1 MRRFAVTAV
10 VLGLLVATTTAFAV
24 TENLKLE
31 RSPITR
37 VRVARVFSPTCGC
50 RQRSAT
56 LAVRLR
62 RADSLDVV
70 LVDSDGEPVRTLAE
84 GLRRER
90 GWASWRWGGRDDAGA
105 VVPDGSYRL
114 RVHLADDRR
123 TIVVPNPVRVDTQAP
138 AVELVSLRPRTLSP
152 DGDERAD
159 AATIAFRVSE
169 PARPLVLVD
178 GSLAWA
184 GKRSGPGGAEL
195 VWPGTAGN
203 RPLRKGIYLVSLQ
216 ARDRAGNVS
225 AATDA
230 LAVDVRYI
238 EIAGARLRARR
249 GGVLRLRVVTDAA
262 RFDWILR
269 RRGGRRPLAR
279 GTAMPGAVALQLA
292 PRIRAGRYTLRVAA
306 NGHEDRTV
314 VIVRAAR

>member
-1 MRRFAVTAV
+1 MRRFAVTAL

-24 TENLKLE
+24 TEGLKLE
-31 RSPITR
+31 RSPITS
-37 VRVARVFSPTCGC
+37 VRVAHFFSPTCGC
-50 RQRSAT
+50 SQRSAT
-56 LAVRLR
+56 LAFRLR

-70 LVDSDGEPVRTLAE
+70 VVDSDGEPVRTLAD

-90 GWASWRWGGRDDAGA
+90 GWASWRWDGRDDAGA

-123 TIVVPNPVRVDTQAP
+123 TIVVPNPVHVDTRAP

-152 DGDERAD
+152 DDDERAD

-169 PARPLVLVD
+169 RARALVLVD

-184 GKRSGPGGAEL
+184 GRRAGPGDAEL
-195 VWPGTAGN
+195 VWPGTEGD
-203 RPLRKGIYLVSLQ
+203 RPLRKGTYLVSLE

-225 AATDA
+225 APTGA
-230 LAVDVRYI
+230 LAVHVRYI

-262 RFDWILR
+262 RFNWILR
-269 RRGGRRPLAR
+269 RVGGRRTLAR
-279 GTAMPGAVALQLA
+279 GTAMPGAVALRLA
-292 PRIRAGRYTLRVAA
+292 PRIRAGRYTLRVVA
-306 NGHEDRTV
+306 NGHEDRAV